1 MKRAN
6 LVHKLNGFIT
16 LKDGKTL
23 KIDDAYCAY
32 NSNKIRTT
40 YLKAL
45 LDVPKNYVKEYF
57 TKGYFF
63 RLIKDLILFTIVL
76 FILVMFMVLVF
87 NLPELADKLNN
98 LY

>member
-1 MKRAN
+1 METTN
-6 LVHKLNGFIT
+6 LVHKLE
-16 LKDGKTL
+16 LKGNVNATR
-23 KIDDAYCAY
+23 YCAY
-32 NSNKIRTT
+32 NSTKIRKS
-40 YLKAL
+40 YFKAL

-76 FILVMFMVLVF
+76 FILVLFMVLVF
-87 NLPELADKLNN
+87 NLPELANKLDN

>member
-1 MKRAN
+1 MTR
-6 LVHKLNGFIT
+6 LVYKLV
-16 LKDGKTL
+16 LKDENLNPKM
-23 KIDDAYCAY
+23 IRYIAF
-32 NSNKIRTT
+32 NSTKIRKS
-40 YLKAL
+40 YFKAL

-63 RLIKDLILFTIVL
+63 RLVKDVILFIIVL